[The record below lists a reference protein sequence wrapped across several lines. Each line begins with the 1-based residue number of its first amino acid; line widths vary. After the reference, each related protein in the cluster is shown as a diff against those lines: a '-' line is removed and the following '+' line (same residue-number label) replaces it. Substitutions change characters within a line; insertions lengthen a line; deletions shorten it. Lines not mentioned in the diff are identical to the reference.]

1 MAVTA
6 QWERPD
12 GRRQVSVTAP
22 LFVDLEGHRVRVR
35 DWSLAGFTL
44 EGSACTWS
52 VCSQHS
58 VKVTLP
64 FQGFEVSFGA
74 DVRVLDRPSEDNSP
88 AGDNSIVVDYV
99 SLGSRERE
107 LLRHFLDELVSGSM
121 SDARD
126 TIMRIDV
133 PVAPVSTAVPSR
145 GEARTGDHAAVRRMR
160 AHPAVMLAA
169 YSTLGAL
176 VFGYLGYL
184 VYTNAFRLEV
194 EAAMLSS
201 PSETMAAQGDG
212 FVTWASV
219 RPGDTVKSGDVLA
232 TVFDNALEREIELS
246 EITVREREARFSL
259 LQRRVLDE
267 LTRLQSAVDGASPAG
282 SKIRLEVESLR
293 ARVQANEQ
301 ELRRVMARPR
311 DAQTAMRVDEAK
323 KKLLANQKALEGK
336 QVDMR
341 SRLEREILSPGT
353 RTNAAG
359 QTAFREM
366 TVLEAQMA
374 QAEQDYEFAQLRH
387 QAIIAH
393 RNRLAVRSP
402 FDGVLVA
409 LPHSDRASVRK
420 GETIAIV
427 EQSGAPL
434 VMATMSQAEALR
446 VGLGDTARLYVPA
459 RGEYMTA
466 HVTHIDRWVDGARDR
481 ARPYSDGSSAK
492 PAKTTS
498 ARVTLTL
505 DRPDLVQS
513 RQDYANGLP
522 VVVQF
527 KRRWTSTVAQASSG
541 ERGADRATRATA
553 ENGASSV
560 LIPPVFVQP
569 VTTAVVAPATK

>member
-22 LFVDLEGHRVRVR
+22 LFVHLEGHRVRVR

-44 EGSACTWS
+44 ESGACLWPVGSE
-52 VCSQHS
+52 HP
-58 VKVTLP
+58 VKVMLP
-64 FQGFEVSFGA
+64 FQGFEVSFDA
-74 DVRVLDRPSEDNSP
+74 DVRVIDRPAQDH
-88 AGDNSIVVDYV
+88 SICVDYV

-133 PVAPVSTAVPSR
+133 PVSPVSTAVPSR
-145 GEARTGDHAAVRRMR
+145 AEASAGDLAAVRRVR
-160 AHPAVMLAA
+160 ANPAVMLAA
-169 YSTLGAL
+169 YSALGAL

-184 VYTNAFRLEV
+184 IYANAFRLEV
-194 EAAMLSS
+194 ETAMMSS

-232 TVFDNALEREIELS
+232 AVVDNALEREIELS

-282 SKIRLEVESLR
+282 SKIKLEVESLR

-311 DAQTAMRVDEAK
+311 DAQTAMRVDEAR

-341 SRLEREILSPGT
+341 SRLEREILTPGT
-353 RTNAAG
+353 RTNAVG

-366 TVLEAQMA
+366 TGLEAQMA

-420 GETIAIV
+420 GETVAIV
-427 EQSGAPL
+427 EQSGTPR
-434 VMATMSQAEALR
+434 VMATMTQAEALR

-459 RGEYMTA
+459 RGEYLTA
-466 HVTHIDRWVDGARDR
+466 HVTHIDRWVDGARER
-481 ARPYSDGSSAK
+481 LRPHPDGASVKSAK
-492 PAKTTS
+492 ATS
-498 ARVTLTL
+498 AQVTLML
-505 DRPDLVQS
+505 DRPELVQS

-541 ERGADRATRATA
+541 GRGVERAAQAASDNRPSSILIQPAFAEPAKAAAAT
-553 ENGASSV
+553 
-560 LIPPVFVQP
+560 
-569 VTTAVVAPATK
+569 PATK